1 MITLIPTS
9 GLSNRMRAIDSALAI
24 CEKYQI
30 EIKIIWVRDSD
41 LNCPF
46 SKLFK
51 SLELAGTNLYD
62 LPLLFC
68 RYSVLFN

>member
-30 EIKIIWVRDSD
+30 EIKII
-41 LNCPF
+41 
-46 SKLFK
+46 
-51 SLELAGTNLYD
+51 T
-62 LPLLFC
+62 
-68 RYSVLFN
+68 